1 MVSAAENET
10 LTHVG
15 PSTPCGEL
23 MRRYWHPIT
32 GSSHLTRKK
41 VVPIRLLGEDF
52 VLYRDLRGQIGL
64 IDHVCA
70 HRRVDLSTGYPVENG
85 LRCPY
90 HGWTYNGEGRC
101 IAQPGEPANSRLKDQ
116 VKLKSYPVQELGGLV
131 FAYLGPEPA
140 PLLPRWDYLVDDHL
154 IRQGGEFEK
163 IRRHIEENPVRAG
176 WATGGSPAV

>member
-1 MVSAAENET
+1 MVSAAENEI
-10 LTHVG
+10 LTRVG

-32 GSSHLTRKK
+32 GSSHLRRKK
-41 VVPIRLLGEDF
+41 VVPIRLLGEDL

-70 HRRVDLSTGYPVENG
+70 HRRVDLSTGYPMENG
-85 LRCPY
+85 LRCAY
-90 HGWTYNGEGRC
+90 HGWTYNAEGRC

-140 PLLPRWDYLVDDHL
+140 PL
-154 IRQGGEFEK
+154 
-163 IRRHIEENPVRAG
+163 
-176 WATGGSPAV
+176 